1 MTCREGSAG
10 CAPPLPSEAG
20 CGLVGIEPSTVV
32 LIPGT
37 MAQDAL
43 EEAGGGQPPYLT
55 TKEVAALLRV
65 RERKV
70 YDLAAAGGIPHRRIT
85 GKLLFPRAEILA
97 WIEGGG
103 EAASPERPE
112 VLTGSHDPLLDWA
125 VRESGSG
132 LATLWNGS
140 LDGLDSFAGGRAAL
154 AGLHIPEEADW
165 NVRTVAARGLRG
177 SVLIAWAGRAR
188 GLVLSEAMRSRVRC
202 MSDLRG
208 RRVVMRQPGAGAAAL
223 FEALLTK
230 EGLTASDLIPSA
242 ELARTESDAAAA
254 VAAGEADAA
263 PGIEAMARQFHLPF
277 LPLVSERFD
286 LLIDR
291 RAYFTGRVQA
301 LLAFAGGDAFRRKA
315 AAMGGYDLSE
325 AGSVRWL
332 SP

>member
-1 MTCREGSAG
+1 MSI
-10 CAPPLPSEAG
+10 PLPVMLFVSA
-20 CGLVGIEPSTVV
+20 
-32 LIPGT
+32 
-37 MAQDAL
+37 MAQEPL
-43 EEAGGGQPPYLT
+43 EDDPETPPRYLT

-85 GKLLFPRAEILA
+85 GKLLFPRTEILA

-103 EAASPERPE
+103 GAESPERPE

-165 NVRTVAARGLRG
+165 NVRTVAARGIRG
-177 SVLIAWAGRAR
+177 SVLIAWVARAR
-188 GLVLSEAMRSRVRC
+188 GLVLSERAREEVRC
-202 MSDLRG
+202 ISDLRG
-208 RRVVMRQPGAGAAAL
+208 RRVAMRQPGAGATAL
-223 FEALLTK
+223 FEKLLSK
-230 EGLTASDLIPSA
+230 EGLAATDLVPST

-254 VAAGEADAA
+254 VAAGEAEAA
-263 PGIEAMARQFHLPF
+263 LGIEAMARQFHLPF
-277 LPLVSERFD
+277 LPLVRERFD

-291 RAYFTGRVQA
+291 RAYFTDRVQT
-301 LLAFAGGDAFRRKA
+301 LLAFARGDALKRKA
-315 AAMGGYDLSE
+315 DAMGGYDLSE
-325 AGSVRWL
+325 TGHVRWL

>member
-1 MTCREGSAG
+1 M
-10 CAPPLPSEAG
+10 L
-20 CGLVGIEPSTVV
+20 LVWA
-32 LIPGT
+32 
-37 MAQDAL
+37 MAQDTL
-43 EEAGGGQPPYLT
+43 EEAGGRQPPYLT

-70 YDLAAAGGIPHRRIT
+70 YDLAAAGRIPHRRIT
-85 GKLLFPRAEILA
+85 LLFPRTEILA

-103 EAASPERPE
+103 GSASAERPE

-140 LDGLDSFAGGRAAL
+140 LDGLDSFAGGHAAL

-165 NVRTVAARGLRG
+165 NVRTVAGRGVQD
-177 SVLIAWAGRAR
+177 SVLVAWAARAR
-188 GLVLSEAMRSRVRC
+188 GLVLSEGVRGEVRC
-202 MSDLRG
+202 FSDLRG
-208 RRVVMRQPGAGAAAL
+208 MRVAMRQPGAGAAAL
-223 FEALLTK
+223 FENLLAK
-230 EGLTASDLIPSA
+230 EGLAARDLIPTA

-254 VAAGEADAA
+254 VAAGDADAA
-263 PGIEAMARQFHLPF
+263 LGIEAMARQFNLPF
-277 LPLVSERFD
+277 LPLVRERFD

-291 RAYFTGRVQA
+291 RAYFTDRVQA
-301 LLAFAGGDAFRRKA
+301 LMAFARGDVFRRKA

-325 AGSVRWL
+325 AGRVRWL

>member
-1 MTCREGSAG
+1 MSIPLSVMLFVSA
-10 CAPPLPSEAG
+10 
-20 CGLVGIEPSTVV
+20 
-32 LIPGT
+32 
-37 MAQDAL
+37 MAQEPL
-43 EEAGGGQPPYLT
+43 EDDPETSPRYLT

-70 YDLAAAGGIPHRRIT
+70 YDLAAVGGIPHRRIT
-85 GKLLFPRAEILA
+85 GKLLFPRTEILA

-103 EAASPERPE
+103 GAESLERPE

-154 AGLHIPEEADW
+154 AGLHIPEETDW
-165 NVRTVAARGLRG
+165 NVRTVAGRGIRG
-177 SVLIAWAGRAR
+177 SVLIAWVARAR
-188 GLVLSEAMRSRVRC
+188 GLVLSERVCEEVRC
-202 MSDLRG
+202 ISDLKG
-208 RRVVMRQPGAGAAAL
+208 RRVAMRQPGAGATAL
-223 FEALLTK
+223 FEKLLSR
-230 EGLTASDLIPSA
+230 EGLAVTDLVPST

-254 VAAGEADAA
+254 VAAGDADAA
-263 PGIEAMARQFHLPF
+263 LGIEAMARQFHLPF
-277 LPLVSERFD
+277 LPIVQERFD

-291 RAYFTGRVQA
+291 RSYFTERVQA
-301 LLAFAGGDAFRRKA
+301 LMAFARSDAFSRKA

-325 AGSVRWL
+325 TGHVRWL

>member
-1 MTCREGSAG
+1 MSIPLSVMLFVSA
-10 CAPPLPSEAG
+10 
-20 CGLVGIEPSTVV
+20 
-32 LIPGT
+32 
-37 MAQDAL
+37 MAQEPL
-43 EEAGGGQPPYLT
+43 EDDPETSPRYLT

-70 YDLAAAGGIPHRRIT
+70 YDLAAVGGIPHRRIT
-85 GKLLFPRAEILA
+85 GKLLFPRTEILA

-103 EAASPERPE
+103 GAESSERPE

-165 NVRTVAARGLRG
+165 NVRTVAGRGIRG
-177 SVLIAWAGRAR
+177 SVLIAWVARAR
-188 GLVLSEAMRSRVRC
+188 GLVLSERVCEEVRC
-202 MSDLRG
+202 ISDLKG
-208 RRVVMRQPGAGAAAL
+208 RRVAMRQPGAGATAL
-223 FEALLTK
+223 FEKLLSK
-230 EGLTASDLIPSA
+230 EGLAATDLVPST

-254 VAAGEADAA
+254 VAAGDADAA
-263 PGIEAMARQFHLPF
+263 LGIEAMARQFHLPF
-277 LPLVSERFD
+277 LPIVQERFD

-291 RAYFTGRVQA
+291 RSYFTERVQA
-301 LLAFAGGDAFRRKA
+301 LMAFARSDAFGRKA
-315 AAMGGYDLSE
+315 DAMGGYDLSE
-325 AGSVRWL
+325 TGHVRWL